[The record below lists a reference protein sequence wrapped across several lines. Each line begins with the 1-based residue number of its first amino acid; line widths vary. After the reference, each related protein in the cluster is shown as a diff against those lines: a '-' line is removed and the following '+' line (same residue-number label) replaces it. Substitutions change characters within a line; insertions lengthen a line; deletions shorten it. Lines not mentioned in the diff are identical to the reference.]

1 MTAAPAPTVTDVN
14 RIAAVADPI
23 VRNLQIT
30 QCYAELSAIIAARTG
45 IGANWC
51 TFATWASKQAGQTI
65 RQEDLV
71 RRFRQIVTD
80 TPALN
85 EAAADVA
92 GEVSASGAES
102 VRDVREVEET
112 LWDVLDPKA
121 PFDRASDAVARG
133 NRKVFVEIGY
143 EFARFYAGCFGDADF
158 SQARIDQFCSGL
170 KPGVPPEGQQYLRQA
185 FTHYYQALF
194 TLDETLRAQLLLLAN
209 IEIGYHEQTRLQPEI
224 VEALD
229 ASVVDPRTLS
239 RRLLKALFPYPLWV
253 TRLWLQYREWRGRPL
268 LIDGAM
274 DRFVERVRYLAHLV
288 ITESMMTIGLP
299 KGQYLRLGHDLRA
312 EYPQS
317 LASLSNPELVALL
330 KQVDPTVDSNEASGA
345 VDWGNLADRL
355 HFIVDMF
362 RCYQEWPLL
371 HTAPFT
377 EDQVAAIEAGLRPP
391 GEL

>member
-30 QCYAELSAIIAARTG
+30 QCYAELSAIMAARTG

-143 EFARFYAGCFGDADF
+143 EFARFYAGCFSDMAF
-158 SQARIDQFCSGL
+158 SQESQNLIKTNRKADVLAMPISARPGSTSSAQGL
-170 KPGVPPEGQQYLRQA
+170 
-185 FTHYYQALF
+185 
-194 TLDETLRAQLLLLAN
+194 
-209 IEIGYHEQTRLQPEI
+209 
-224 VEALD
+224 
-229 ASVVDPRTLS
+229 
-239 RRLLKALFPYPLWV
+239 
-253 TRLWLQYREWRGRPL
+253 
-268 LIDGAM
+268 
-274 DRFVERVRYLAHLV
+274 
-288 ITESMMTIGLP
+288 
-299 KGQYLRLGHDLRA
+299 
-312 EYPQS
+312 
-317 LASLSNPELVALL
+317 
-330 KQVDPTVDSNEASGA
+330 
-345 VDWGNLADRL
+345 NLAFRL
-355 HFIVDMF
+355 RGSSICARPSRTTTRRSLPLTR
-362 RCYQEWPLL
+362 RCVPNCCC
-371 HTAPFT
+371 
-377 EDQVAAIEAGLRPP
+377 
-391 GEL
+391 